1 VNVVFLYLL
10 LVHLV
15 EQDVSAHLVRLLA
28 LDINK
33 VLLDLLMHLRVQ
45 SDALSVLLEVLECF
59 LAGF

>member
-1 VNVVFLYLL
+1 MNVVFLYLL